1 MNNRLVNITV
11 GGDILDK
18 FATINFVNG
27 ESIDLYEDTFIE
39 TVNNISGP
47 DNFYTQVMFS
57 GSLFNEYFSMKK
69 VNQSKPQLGILGMF
83 PDSDFFT
90 VKENK
95 SIYYRSSSIYSIE
108 FH

>member
-1 MNNRLVNITV
+1 M
-11 GGDILDK
+11 DK
-18 FATINFVNG
+18 FATIYFVNG

-39 TVNNISGP
+39 TVNNISGS

-69 VNQSKPQLGILGMF
+69 VNQSKPQLGMF
-83 PDSDFFT
+83 SDSDFFT

-95 SIYYRSSSIYSIE
+95 SSYYRSSSIHSIE

>member
-1 MNNRLVNITV
+1 M
-11 GGDILDK
+11 DK
-18 FATINFVNG
+18 FSTINFING

-57 GSLFNEYFSMKK
+57 GSLFDEYFSMKK
-69 VNQSKPQLGILGMF
+69 VNRSKPQLSILCMF
-83 PDSDFFT
+83 SDSDFFT
-90 VKENK
+90 VREDK
-95 SIYYRSSSIYSIE
+95 SVYYRCSSIHSIE